1 MVSSLKENSNKSIIF
16 FDGYCNLCNG
26 FINYC
31 LDHDTNEIFFY
42 AALDSK
48 AAQNIIPE
56 ELIANYRK
64 NPLEGTVFLWENERL
79 YSRSEAAFRVF
90 SRLNTIFRFLS
101 IFRFLPKFITDSIYK
116 LIARNRYKM
125 FGKSESCRMPSL
137 EIKSRFLD

>member
-1 MVSSLKENSNKSIIF
+1 MISSPNGKSIKSIIF

-31 LDHDTNEIFFY
+31 LDHDTNKIFLF

-48 AAQNIIPE
+48 AAQIIIPE

-79 YSRSEAAFRVF
+79 YSRSEAAFRIF
-90 SRLNTIFRFLS
+90 SKLNTILRFIS
-101 IFRFLPKFITDSIYK
+101 IFRFLPKILTDGIYK
-116 LIARNRYKM
+116 WIARNRYKM
-125 FGKSESCRMPSL
+125 FGRSESCRMPSPEL
-137 EIKSRFLD
+137 KSRFMD